1 MKGTIATIAAI
12 LAVIGNVPYLV
23 DVVRGRV
30 KPHAYT
36 WFVWTIVS
44 ATVFFGQLMKG
55 AGVGAIPTAA
65 AEIFTLIIFLLSLKY
80 GFKDIKRIDTV
91 FLVLALAGV
100 VPWVLTQDPT
110 ISVAIAVAIDVIAFI
125 PTLRKTWTEPRT
137 ESPTLFAVNVVRHI
151 LALFALEAY
160 NIATM
165 LHSIAMIVTNS
176 IMTVFTLRR
185 APGDANKA
193 S

>member
-36 WFVWTIVS
+36 WFVWTVVS
-44 ATVFFGQLMKG
+44 ATVFFGQLIKG

-91 FLVLALAGV
+91 FLVLALAGIV
-100 VPWVLTQDPT
+100 SWALTRDPT
-110 ISVAIAVAIDVIAFI
+110 ISVAIAVGIDVIAFI
-125 PTLRKTWTEPRT
+125 PTLRKTWIEPRT
-137 ESPTLFAVNVVRHI
+137 EAPTLFAVNVVRHI

-165 LHSIAMIVTNS
+165 LHSIAMIITNS

-185 APGDANKA
+185 APGDDDQQ
-193 S
+193 